1 MSYRE
6 SMMTQVAQKMAQ
18 AMMESKAR
26 GFRIL
31 ASSMHLRPVRLPIW
45 QRVRLLFGKPMS
57 LTIDM
62 EGTLYRVD
70 VTVG

>member
-18 AMMESKAR
+18 AMMESKDR
-26 GFRIL
+26 DFRIL
-31 ASSMHLRPVRLPIW
+31 ASSMHLRPVRLPFW

>member
-1 MSYRE
+1 MSYTE
-6 SMMTQVAQKMAQ
+6 SAMTQIAQKMAEEMLN
-18 AMMESKAR
+18 AKDSSY
-26 GFRIL
+26 RIL
-31 ASSMHLRPVRLPIW
+31 ASSLHLRPIKLPFW

-57 LTIDM
+57 IHIDM

>member
-1 MSYRE
+1 
-6 SMMTQVAQKMAQ
+6 MMTQVAQKMAQ
-18 AMMESKAR
+18 AMMESKDR
-26 GFRIL
+26 DFRIL
-31 ASSMHLRPVRLPIW
+31 ASSMHLRPVRLPFW